1 MTAKEI
7 KVEIQKLL
15 DTVPDQVLK
24 ELLAYLK
31 EAQTK
36 DESTVQLS
44 SHLSQILREDK
55 EVLQKLAQ

>member
-31 EAQTK
+31 EAQSK
-36 DESTVQLS
+36 DESTIMLS

>member
-15 DTVPDQVLK
+15 ETVPDQVLK

-31 EAQTK
+31 EAQSK
-36 DESTVQLS
+36 DESTIMLS

>member
-31 EAQTK
+31 EAQSK
-36 DESTVQLS
+36 DDSTIMLS

>member
-1 MTAKEI
+1 MTSKEI

-31 EAQTK
+31 EAQSK
-36 DESTVQLS
+36 DDSTIMLS